1 MTVMQARITNIEAR
15 KPKPLQ
21 IIEDPITGEKNI
33 IQGHNAAIRLELL
46 SYGSCDDF
54 FNAIVKPG
62 WERVLVEVR
71 ILDGSKTEGA
81 AE

>member
-1 MTVMQARITNIEAR
+1 MTIMQARITNVEAR

-21 IIEDPITGEKNI
+21 IIKDPITGEKNI
-33 IQGHNAAIRLELL
+33 IQGHNGSMKLELL
-46 SYGSCDDF
+46 SHGHFDDF
-54 FNAIVKPG
+54 FNAMMQLD
-62 WERVLVEVR
+62 WQCVLVEVR